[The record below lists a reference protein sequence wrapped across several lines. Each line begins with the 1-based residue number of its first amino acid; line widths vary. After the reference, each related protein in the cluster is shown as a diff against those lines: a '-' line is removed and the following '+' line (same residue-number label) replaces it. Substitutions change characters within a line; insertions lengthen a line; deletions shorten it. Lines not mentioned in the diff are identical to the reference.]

1 MKNNKNKE
9 IIQNNMQIKM
19 IDQDKIIINLVHRT
33 SISNKK
39 KMMRVLGEVL
49 FCKAVELILNSI
61 CLR

>member
-1 MKNNKNKE
+1 
-9 IIQNNMQIKM
+9 M